1 MIVRAKSRLCDAFS
15 GGRLARLAGVILLA
29 AVLST
34 SAGCANF
41 GSVFGG
47 SESGSAE
54 GLMTQAPMTK
64 APMTQARMEQIFG
77 DQVDAIEGPSG
88 AIRTIVDEVEI
99 YLISDPTSD
108 RMRLLAWVA
117 DVNRVDPRIV
127 NVLLQANFY
136 RTLDARYAVSEG
148 IVFSAYLHP
157 ISTLSREELISGFD
171 QVLALAKNFGT
182 TYSSGKLDF
191 GIPGAGAR

>member
-15 GGRLARLAGVILLA
+15 GGRLVRLAGVTLLA

-54 GLMTQAPMTK
+54 GLMTQ

-99 YLISDPTSD
+99 YLISDPTND
-108 RMRLLAWVA
+108 RMRLLARVA

-157 ISTLSREELISGFD
+157 ISTLSRAELISGFD

>member
-54 GLMTQAPMTK
+54 GLMTQ

-157 ISTLSREELISGFD
+157 LSTLSREELISGFD

>member
-1 MIVRAKSRLCDAFS
+1 MIVRAKSRLCDEFP
-15 GGRLARLAGVILLA
+15 GERLARLAGVTLIA

-47 SESGSAE
+47 SELGSAE
-54 GLMTQAPMTK
+54 RL
-64 APMTQARMEQIFG
+64 MTQARMEQIFG

-99 YLISDPTSD
+99 YLISDPTND
-108 RMRLLAWVA
+108 RMRLLARVA

-148 IVFSAYLHP
+148 IVFSAYLHRL
-157 ISTLSREELISGFD
+157 STLSEEELISGFD

-182 TYSSGKLDF
+182 TYSSGQLDF

>member
-54 GLMTQAPMTK
+54 GLMTQAPMT
-64 APMTQARMEQIFG
+64 QARMEQIFG
-77 DQVDAIEGPSG
+77 NQVDAIEGPSG

>member
-1 MIVRAKSRLCDAFS
+1 MIVKAKSRLCNEFF
-15 GGRLARLAGVILLA
+15 GGRPARLAGVTLLA

-47 SESGSAE
+47 SESGAAE
-54 GLMTQAPMTK
+54 GPM
-64 APMTQARMEQIFG
+64 AESPMTQARMEQIFS

-99 YLISDPTSD
+99 YLISDPTND
-108 RMRLLAWVA
+108 RMRILARVA

-182 TYSSGKLDF
+182 TYSSEKLDF

>member
-15 GGRLARLAGVILLA
+15 GGRLARLAGVTLLA

-54 GLMTQAPMTK
+54 GLMTQ

-99 YLISDPTSD
+99 YLISDPTND

>member
-15 GGRLARLAGVILLA
+15 GGRLVRLAGVTLLA

-54 GLMTQAPMTK
+54 GLMTQ

>member
-15 GGRLARLAGVILLA
+15 GGRLARLAGVTLLA

-54 GLMTQAPMTK
+54 GLMTQ

-99 YLISDPTSD
+99 YLISDPTND
-108 RMRLLAWVA
+108 RMRLLARVA

-157 ISTLSREELISGFD
+157 LSTLSREELISGFD

>member
-15 GGRLARLAGVILLA
+15 GGRLARLAGVTLLA

-54 GLMTQAPMTK
+54 GLMTQ

-99 YLISDPTSD
+99 YLISDPTND
-108 RMRLLAWVA
+108 RMRLLARVA

-157 ISTLSREELISGFD
+157 LSTLSREELISGSD

>member
-1 MIVRAKSRLCDAFS
+1 M
-15 GGRLARLAGVILLA
+15 
-29 AVLST
+29 LST

-47 SESGSAE
+47 SESGAAE
-54 GLMTQAPMTK
+54 GPM
-64 APMTQARMEQIFG
+64 AESPMTQARMEQIFS

-99 YLISDPTSD
+99 YLISDPTND
-108 RMRLLAWVA
+108 RMRILARVA

-136 RTLDARYAVSEG
+136 RTLDARYAVS
-148 IVFSAYLHP
+148 
-157 ISTLSREELISGFD
+157 
-171 QVLALAKNFGT
+171 
-182 TYSSGKLDF
+182 
-191 GIPGAGAR
+191 

>member
-15 GGRLARLAGVILLA
+15 SGRLVRLAGVTLLA

-54 GLMTQAPMTK
+54 GLMTQ

-117 DVNRVDPRIV
+117 DAKRVAPRIV

>member
-1 MIVRAKSRLCDAFS
+1 MIAPAPERSSRGNFRR
-15 GGRLARLAGVILLA
+15 RLFRLVGSALL
-29 AVLST
+29 VGIFLSLV
-34 SAGCANF
+34 GCASF
-41 GSVFGG
+41 GRPFGADESAASVQG
-47 SESGSAE
+47 
-54 GLMTQAPMTK
+54 
-64 APMTQARMEQIFG
+64 PMTQARMEQIFG
-77 DQVDAIEGPSG
+77 QQVDAIEGPSG
-88 AIRTIVDEVEI
+88 AIRTIVDQVEI
-99 YLISDPTSD
+99 YLISDPAND
-108 RMRLLAWVA
+108 RMRILARVA
-117 DVNRVDPRIV
+117 DVNRVDPRVV

-157 ISTLSREELISGFD
+157 LSTLTEEELISGFE

>member
-1 MIVRAKSRLCDAFS
+1 MIVRAKSRLCDEFPS
-15 GGRLARLAGVILLA
+15 GRLARLAGVTLLA

-54 GLMTQAPMTK
+54 APMTQE
-64 APMTQARMEQIFG
+64 PMTQARMEQIFG
-77 DQVDAIEGPSG
+77 DQVDAIEGPPG

-99 YLISDPTSD
+99 YLISDPTND
-108 RMRLLAWVA
+108 RMRLLARVA

-157 ISTLSREELISGFD
+157 ISTLSRAELISGFD

-191 GIPGAGAR
+191 GIPGADAR